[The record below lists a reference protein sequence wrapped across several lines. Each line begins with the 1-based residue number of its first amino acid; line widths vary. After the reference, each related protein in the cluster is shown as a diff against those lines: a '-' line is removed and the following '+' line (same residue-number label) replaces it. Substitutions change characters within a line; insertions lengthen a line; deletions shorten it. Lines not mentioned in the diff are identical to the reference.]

1 MKRGPIFAA
10 MSERPC
16 ASVVIPCL
24 NEAAHI
30 GACLDALAAQQGLDG
45 ALEVWVV
52 DGGSDD
58 GTREILDARCGDNAH
73 LHVLDNPER
82 ITPIAM
88 NKGIAAATSDV
99 VIILGAHAAVAED
112 FVRRNLDALR
122 AHPESGCVGG
132 VVEQVHGD
140 EVSRRIGLALTS
152 PFGVGDARFRTGGLA
167 GHVDTVAF
175 GAYRKA
181 VLDELGGLDESLVR
195 NQDDELNYR
204 LTEAGWRIWFDP
216 RIRSRYHARSTF
228 GQLFRQYRQYGYWK
242 VLVNK
247 KHRTVTTWRQLAPAM
262 LLVASVAMLVM
273 GLLPVMR
280 PAAAHW
286 LDWAWPML
294 GVTWGLWLLGALVAL
309 AYGNVSFRDA
319 PGVTRTFA
327 VLHMA
332 YGWGY
337 CQGIW
342 RFLLLRRPPAA
353 EFKTLTR

>member
-1 MKRGPIFAA
+1 
-10 MSERPC
+10 MSDRPC

-30 GACLDALAAQQGLDG
+30 GACLDALFRQDGLD
-45 ALEVWVV
+45 AEIEVIVA

-58 GTREILDARCGDNAH
+58 GTRAILEDLGRQHEG
-73 LHVLDNPER
+73 LRVIDNPQR
-82 ITPIAM
+82 ITPVAM
-88 NKGIAAATSDV
+88 NLGIAVAASDT
-99 VIILGAHAAVAED
+99 VIILGAHAEVAPD
-112 FVRRNLDALR
+112 FIRRNLDALR

-140 EVSRRIGLALTS
+140 QVSRRIGWALTS
-152 PFGVGDARFRTGGLA
+152 PFGVGDARFRTGGIA

-175 GAYRKA
+175 GAYRKS
-181 VLDELGGLDESLVR
+181 VLDELGGLDENLVR

-216 RIRSRYHARSTF
+216 RIRSRYHARSTY

-242 VLVNK
+242 VFVNK

-262 LLVASVAMLVM
+262 FLLGS
-273 GLLPVMR
+273 GFLLLGGIGKALMPGAGPLWELAF
-280 PAAAHW
+280 PA
-286 LDWAWPML
+286 L
-294 GVTWGLWLLGALVAL
+294 TTLWSMWILGALGAMALGGVAPSDVL
-309 AYGNVSFRDA
+309 GVFRSFWI
-319 PGVTRTFA
+319 
-327 VLHMA
+327 LHVA

-342 RFLLLRRPPAA
+342 RFLLLRRSPSA